1 MYATS
6 SPRSRDLRQAPGH
19 DLGNLKGMISGK
31 HLVMAVISG
40 K

>member
-1 MYATS
+1 VIS
-6 SPRSRDLRQAPGH
+6 GKHQAMIS
-19 DLGNLKGMISGK
+19 GNLKGVISGK